1 MQPNGHRVGS
11 KNNNNFPGVFRKLY
25 GNHRLNFVN
34 SNEAKV
40 FQDSPDSKIP
50 TLSEA
55 MRGQNV
61 TKLDLLARN
70 EAVSFYVILIF
81 SKTSLHKVEV
91 EARENLYKG
100 ASYDNPKLM
109 LCMKFSRTG
118 IPIIFISF
126 QFCYWFIGLVH
137 IYSSG
142 IDF

>member
-1 MQPNGHRVGS
+1 M
-11 KNNNNFPGVFRKLY
+11 FRKLY

-81 SKTSLHKVEV
+81 
-91 EARENLYKG
+91 
-100 ASYDNPKLM
+100 
-109 LCMKFSRTG
+109 F
-118 IPIIFISF
+118 
-126 QFCYWFIGLVH
+126 
-137 IYSSG
+137 
-142 IDF
+142 

>member
-1 MQPNGHRVGS
+1 MYIYIYLCKDIIRF

-81 SKTSLHKVEV
+81 
-91 EARENLYKG
+91 
-100 ASYDNPKLM
+100 
-109 LCMKFSRTG
+109 F
-118 IPIIFISF
+118 
-126 QFCYWFIGLVH
+126 
-137 IYSSG
+137 
-142 IDF
+142 